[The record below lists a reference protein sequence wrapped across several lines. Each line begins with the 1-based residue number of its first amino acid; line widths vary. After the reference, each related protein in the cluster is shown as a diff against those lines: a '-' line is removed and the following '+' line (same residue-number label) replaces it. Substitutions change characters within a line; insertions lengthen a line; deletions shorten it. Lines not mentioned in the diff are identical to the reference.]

1 MGAQQTRRRV
11 QRRLVRRGHV
21 VGLAVLM
28 VLGGFARASQ
38 SVNASVR
45 VASTNDPQS
54 AIGRIAAGADHTCA
68 ITNDNAVWCWGS
80 NASRQLGVS
89 AASVSTWTSAPVRS
103 MALPNARIPVEVVAG
118 SHHTCVRASDG
129 TVWCWGVNGFGQLGN
144 GGGGTSAIPQQ
155 AQLPALAAHLAAGG
169 ASTCAVLVDD
179 SLHCWGAN
187 DVGQVGIGSTVSPQT
202 TPQHIAMVPS
212 TFAVRDI
219 DIGDVHV
226 CAASITGAMWCW
238 GLAAD
243 GRLGSSSQSDAWLPR
258 STASLGGA
266 ASVVAAGQA
275 HSCVVLQTSTLKC
288 FGSNSSGQ
296 LGQNISTT
304 SNDTPTAVVFGE
316 NVDAV
321 SAGSDFTCGL
331 SSTGSVKC
339 FGSNH
344 KGQLA
349 NGTTSFTPRPE
360 AQGVTGVGVDRVVA
374 LVAGDL
380 HACAV
385 ISTGAVMCWGSNE
398 YGQVGVDTSRAPQ
411 MSAATVGV
419 LNVVPTTTLAPTV
432 HSMPTPDPTPAPSD
446 PSSTPESPSPSTS
459 VPTSAG
465 NSTEPTATTSTSLTA
480 RDVGMPSQTSS
491 TKKVLVRPLS
501 VRRGQ
506 LISAKTIA
514 SAVSMAVPKT
524 SKGSMRIAIT
534 SGGSRCVF
542 RGSAI
547 VGVRAGKCTVA
558 VTLMPKAG
566 KNTTRRTTISVR

>member
-1 MGAQQTRRRV
+1 MGAQITRRCIR
-11 QRRLVRRGHV
+11 RRLLLRGRVIAV
-21 VGLAVLM
+21 VALM
-28 VLGGFARASQ
+28 VLGGFAHASQ

-54 AIGRIAAGADHTCA
+54 ARGRIAAGFRHTCA

-89 AASVSTWTSAPVRS
+89 AATVSAWTSAPVRS
-103 MALPNARIPVEVVAG
+103 AVLPDSRVPVQVTAG
-118 SHHTCVRASDG
+118 SNHTCVRASDG
-129 TVWCWGVNGFGQLGN
+129 SVWCWGENGSGQLGN
-144 GGGGTSAIPQQ
+144 GLATNAATPQQ
-155 AQLPALAAHLAAGG
+155 AQLPALATQIAAGG
-169 ASTCAVLVDD
+169 VNTCAVLVDD

-202 TPQHIAMVPS
+202 TPQRITMVPS
-212 TFAVRDI
+212 TFTVRDI
-219 DIGDVHV
+219 EVGDVHV
-226 CAASITGAMWCW
+226 CAASTTGAMRCW
-238 GLAAD
+238 GLAAN
-243 GRLGSSSQSDAWLPR
+243 GRLGSSSQSDAWLPQ
-258 STASLGGA
+258 STASLGGT

-275 HSCVVLQTSTLKC
+275 HSCVVLQASTLKC

-304 SNDTPTAVVFGE
+304 SNDVPTTVVFGD

-349 NGTTSFTPRPE
+349 NGSTSFTPRPE
-360 AQGVTGVGVDRVVA
+360 AQGVTGLDTDQVVA

-385 ISTGAVMCWGSNE
+385 VSTGAVKCWGSNE

-411 MSAATVGV
+411 SSAATVGV

-432 HSMPTPDPTPAPSD
+432 
-446 PSSTPESPSPSTS
+446 PSSTAPTSAPSEPASSPGSPTSTTSTPPSSAAMEEPSVATSTS
-459 VPTSAG
+459 VVTQKA
-465 NSTEPTATTSTSLTA
+465 
-480 RDVGMPSQTSS
+480 GMPSQTSLTRKS
-491 TKKVLVRPLS
+491 LVRPLS
-501 VRRGQ
+501 LRRGRSV
-506 LISAKTIA
+506 SAKTIA
-514 SAVSMAVPKT
+514 SAVSMNVPKT

-547 VGVRAGKCTVA
+547 VGIRAGTCIVA
-558 VTLMPKAG
+558 VTLMPKMG
-566 KNTTRRTTISVR
+566 KNTTRRTTITVR